1 MTSAPAAALVKLAL
15 SAAALA
21 TVVSILL
28 AGRAEGAAQ
37 AWTAYLAP
45 SDACP
50 GATDR
55 AASARAQRRAVRCL
69 VNWARAQ
76 EGERRLRPS
85 RELHRA
91 AALKGRGV
99 ASCGELSHAPCNSG
113 VTDAVRQAGYPYS
126 TFGENLFVGLDHQI
140 SAWDVVAAWLASPPH
155 RANIMRRGFRELGLA
170 GVPAHGFFGDVDSV
184 VWVAAF
190 GARK

>member
-1 MTSAPAAALVKLAL
+1 MTSAPAAALVKLVL

-21 TVVSILL
+21 TTVAIVL
-28 AGRAEGAAQ
+28 AGHAEGAAQ
-37 AWTAYLAP
+37 AWTSYLAP
-45 SDACP
+45 SEACP

-76 EGERRLRPS
+76 EGRPRLRPS

-91 AALKGRGV
+91 AALKGHGV
-99 ASCGELSHAPCNSG
+99 ASCGELSHAPCNSDI
-113 VTDAVRQAGYPYS
+113 TDSVRQAGYPYS
-126 TFGENLFVGLDHQI
+126 TFGENLFVGLDHEV
-140 SAWDVVAAWLASPPH
+140 SAYDVVAAWLASPPH
-155 RANIMRRGFRELGLA
+155 RANIMRRGFRDLGLA
-170 GVPAHGFFGDVDSV
+170 GVAARGFFGDVDSV

-190 GARK
+190 GARR